1 MIETIVGSIFSTTFF
16 FSLIRVATPLLLASL
31 GAVITSNAGITNI
44 GIEGVMLTSALAGVF
59 ASAYG
64 YGPWFGLLVA
74 IIVGVI
80 FSLGIGY
87 VSMHLK
93 TDSVLTCIA
102 FNTMAI
108 GGTVYFMYAVTGDKG
123 TTIALKSGQLPTVEL
138 PFIKDIPILGEV
150 LSNHNIISYIAFI
163 MVIFVYILLYKTPL
177 GLRIR
182 SAGKAPNALS
192 SVGVSLLKTR
202 YIALGISGILGGMA
216 GAFMSMGYVTWFSKN
231 MTAGRGFIA
240 LAADAMGNSTP
251 IGATLSSILFAAA
264 ETLSYSLQVTTIPPE
279 LVQMLPYLITIIGL
293 VIYAARKKT
302 LVKNMQKNKMS
313 RRKGYGNEKYTSN
326 Y

>member
-1 MIETIVGSIFSTTFF
+1 MTQVFESVLSTSFLY
-16 FSLIRVATPLLLASL
+16 SVIRVATPLILASM

-44 GIEGVMLTSALAGVF
+44 GIEGVMLVSALTGVF
-59 ASAYG
+59 ASAFG
-64 YGPWFGLLVA
+64 FGPWFGLLIS
-74 IIVGVI
+74 IITGI
-80 FSLGIGY
+80 LCSLAIGY
-87 VSMHLK
+87 VSMSLK
-93 TDSVLTCIA
+93 ADSVLTCIA

-108 GGTVYFMYAVTGDKG
+108 GGTVYFMYAVTKDKG
-123 TTIALKSGQLPTVEL
+123 TTLALNSGKLPSVEIPL
-138 PFIKDIPILGEV
+138 IKDIPVLGEI
-150 LSNHNIISYIAFI
+150 LSNHNVVSYIALL
-163 MVIFVYILLYKTPL
+163 MIFVVYILLYKTPM

-251 IGATLSSILFAAA
+251 VGAALSSMLFAVA
-264 ETLSYSLQVTTIPPE
+264 EALSYALQITTISPE
-279 LVQMLPYLITIIGL
+279 LVQMLPYLVTILGL
-293 VIYAARKKT
+293 VIYSVKRSSSNKK
-302 LVKNMQKNKMS
+302 K
-313 RRKGYGNEKYTSN
+313 REKLAN
-326 Y
+326 Q

>member
-1 MIETIVGSIFSTTFF
+1 MSSVLEAIFSTTFL
-16 FSLIRVATPLLLASL
+16 FSVIRVATPLILASM

-44 GIEGVMLTSALAGVF
+44 GIEGVMLVSALAGVF
-59 ASAYG
+59 SSAFG
-64 YGPWFGLLVA
+64 FGPWFGFLIA
-74 IIVGVI
+74 ILTGVI
-80 FSLGIGY
+80 CSLAIGY
-87 VSMHLK
+87 VSMSLK
-93 TDSVLTCIA
+93 ADSVLTCIA

-108 GGTVYFMYAVTGDKG
+108 GGTVYFMYAVVKDKG
-123 TTIALKSGQLPTVEL
+123 TTIALNSGKLPSVEI
-138 PFIKDIPILGEV
+138 PVIKDIPVLGDI
-150 LSNHNIISYIAFI
+150 LSNHNVVSYIAFVMI
-163 MVIFVYILLYKTPL
+163 IAVYILLYKTPL

-251 IGATLSSILFAAA
+251 IGAALSSLLFASA
-264 ETLSYSLQVTTIPPE
+264 EALSYSLQITMIPPE
-279 LVQMLPYLITIIGL
+279 LVQMLPYLVTIVGL
-293 VIYAARKKT
+293 VVYAARRSSLDKK
-302 LVKNMQKNKMS
+302 K
-313 RRKGYGNEKYTSN
+313 REKLAEK
-326 Y
+326 

>member
-1 MIETIVGSIFSTTFF
+1 MTQVFESVLSTSFLY
-16 FSLIRVATPLLLASL
+16 SVIRVATPLILASM

-44 GIEGVMLTSALAGVF
+44 GIEGVMLVSALTGVF
-59 ASAYG
+59 ASAFG
-64 YGPWFGLLVA
+64 FGPWFGLLIS
-74 IIVGVI
+74 IITGI
-80 FSLGIGY
+80 LCSLAIGY
-87 VSMHLK
+87 VSMSLK
-93 TDSVLTCIA
+93 ADSVLTCIA

-108 GGTVYFMYAVTGDKG
+108 GGTVYFMYAVTKDKG
-123 TTIALKSGQLPTVEL
+123 TTLALNSGKLPSVEIPL
-138 PFIKDIPILGEV
+138 IKDIPVLGEI
-150 LSNHNIISYIAFI
+150 LSNHNVVSYIALL
-163 MVIFVYILLYKTPL
+163 MIFVVYILLYKTPM

-251 IGATLSSILFAAA
+251 VGAALSSMLFAVA
-264 ETLSYSLQVTTIPPE
+264 EALSYALQITTISPE
-279 LVQMLPYLITIIGL
+279 LVQMLPYLVTILGL
-293 VIYAARKKT
+293 VIYSVKRSSSDKK
-302 LVKNMQKNKMS
+302 K
-313 RRKGYGNEKYTSN
+313 REKLAN
-326 Y
+326 Q